1 VQSLRKPSAEIP
13 AARRSVGT
21 TIPRA
26 GTFASLTSAF
36 ARTTTSALACA
47 PAALTRCAACP
58 AFPTPAH
65 ARCAATA
72 FAACVFYYHGNIGSM
87 ALARSRLTTQGQ
99 ISVPAKVRQRL
110 GVGPGSVLE
119 WDEDGDRVIVRKAG
133 RYTSQEIHDAIF
145 ERTPKTRPLDRMKD
159 GIRQHIRKRHARG

>member
-1 VQSLRKPSAEIP
+1 
-13 AARRSVGT
+13 
-21 TIPRA
+21 
-26 GTFASLTSAF
+26 LTS
-36 ARTTTSALACA
+36 RLWSSVDRPET
-47 PAALTRCAACP
+47 
-58 AFPTPAH
+58 
-65 ARCAATA
+65 
-72 FAACVFYYHGNIGSM
+72 FYYHGNIGSM

-119 WDEDGDRVIVRKAG
+119 WDEGGDHVIVRKAG